1 MSQWK
6 MTADYFKYLLEE
18 VQDYKCALT
27 GLPLLPENVWI
38 MPKVP
43 RERGGKLGPDNVYLV
58 HECIAKLARDFTRD
72 EILATSRAV
81 VDYLGKPS

>member
-6 MTADYFKYLLEE
+6 MTSEYFKYLLEE

-38 MPKVP
+38 MPKIP
-43 RERGGKLGPDNVYLV
+43 RERGGKPGPDNVYLV
-58 HECIAKLARDFTRD
+58 HSCIAKLARDFTPD
-72 EILATSRAV
+72 EILATCKAAIEFHGRSR
-81 VDYLGKPS
+81 